1 MRIKL
6 VVAIGIALG
15 LAGCILKDT
24 RHTIY
29 IDPRG
34 AVVWTVLEEDVRSD
48 TEAAADRERE
58 ECEWLAA
65 ALSGDHNVARGLAFL
80 GGDPETRVLRA
91 ERPFVVWTQASFESY
106 DELARRLV
114 DGLGLPGRLE
124 VTASGEEAGV
134 SWELDLATIDEST
147 TVEEPLLSLLD
158 GIENARLV
166 LTEGRFVAAEG
177 FVLDEAG
184 RVARPVAPPSEQLE
198 AKQGIVRWRLSWLP
212 GPAAPA
218 AAAEV
223 SRPGALEAA
232 DEPERSGD
240 GQHCRLPCETV
251 PGPRS

>member
-1 MRIKL
+1 MRMKL

-34 AVVWTVLEEDVRSD
+34 AVVWTVLEENVRSD
-48 TEAAADRERE
+48 SEAAADRERE
-58 ECEWLAA
+58 ECQWLAA
-65 ALSGDHNVARGLAFL
+65 TQSGDHSVAHGLAFL

-124 VTASGEEAGV
+124 VTASGEEAGF
-134 SWELDLATIDEST
+134 SFELDLATIDES

-198 AKQGIVRWRLSWLP
+198 AKQGVVRWRLSWLP

-223 SRPGALEAA
+223 SRPGPLEAA
-232 DEPERSGD
+232 DEPERARD
-240 GQHCRLPCETV
+240 GQH
-251 PGPRS
+251 